1 MERHSQVGLKVLLV
15 GPYPMEDGKVIG
27 GVESVV
33 STLAPALAAQED
45 IAQVT
50 VLHFRRGLTDPH
62 RRAIGDKLQ
71 VWHLP
76 AQNLAVLTRTMWDVR
91 TARQIVKELQPD
103 VVHGQGADRHG
114 YIATRIGAAS
124 VVTIH
129 GLWYVEARMTAQG
142 RPQGLLRAWLIENMV
157 GAVLRRARVVI
168 SISGYDLSMLRAMIR
183 GRTVSICNPVPDIY
197 FANSSPP
204 AASARILYGGLV
216 IPRKNLEGLFRAF
229 ATVQKAVPAAHL
241 VVAGPTPDPTYLR
254 VVTELARSLGVEDKI
269 TFTGL
274 LSSAQLIEEM
284 RACCAVVLFSH
295 QETSPTILGQALAMG
310 RPVVSS
316 RVGGVD
322 EMIIDGETGYVIEPG
337 DELALAERLVTLLH
351 SPELCT
357 SMGERGHAFARSRYE
372 PSVVARQT
380 VVAYRLAMDLVAGNK
395 T

>member
-1 MERHSQVGLKVLLV
+1 VGLKVLLV

-50 VLHFRRGLTDPH
+50 VLHFRRGLTGPH
-62 RRAIGDKLQ
+62 QKAIGDKLQ

-91 TARQIVKELQPD
+91 TARRMVRELQPD
-103 VVHGQGADRHG
+103 IVHGQGADRHG
-114 YIATRIGAAS
+114 YIATRIGATS

-129 GLWYVEARMTAQG
+129 GLWHVEARMTAQG

-157 GAVLRRARVVI
+157 SAVLHRARVVI

-183 GRTVSICNPVPDIY
+183 GQTVSICNPVPDIY
-197 FANSSPP
+197 FANYSPQVE
-204 AASARILYGGLV
+204 STRILYGGLV
-216 IPRKNLEGLFRAF
+216 IPRKNLDGLFRAF
-229 ATVQKAVPAAHL
+229 AKVQQAVPAAQL
-241 VVAGPTPDPTYLR
+241 VVAGPTPDPSYLQA
-254 VVTELARSLGVEDKI
+254 VTELARSLRVEDKI

-310 RPVVSS
+310 RPIVSS
-316 RVGGVD
+316 RVGGVE
-322 EMIIDGETGYVIEPG
+322 EMILDGETGYVIEPG
-337 DELALAERLVTLLH
+337 DESALAERLVTLLH

-357 SMGERGHAFARSRYE
+357 RMGERGHEFARSRYE
-372 PSVVARQT
+372 PSIVARQT
-380 VVAYRLAMDLVAGNK
+380 VAAYRLALGLAADER

>member
-1 MERHSQVGLKVLLV
+1 VGLKVLLV

-50 VLHFRRGLTDPH
+50 VLHFRRGLSSPH
-62 RRAIGDKLQ
+62 KKAISDKLQ

-76 AQNLAVLTRTMWDVR
+76 AQNLAVLTRTIRDVR
-91 TARQIVKELQPD
+91 TARRIARELQPD

-114 YIATRIGAAS
+114 YMAARISPAS

-129 GLWYVEARMTAQG
+129 GLWHVEARMTARG
-142 RPQGLLRAWLIENMV
+142 RPQRLLRAWLIENMV
-157 GAVLRRARVVI
+157 RAVLGRARVVI
-168 SISGYDLSMLRAMIR
+168 SISDYDLSMLRGMIR
-183 GRTVSICNPVPDIY
+183 GRTISICNPVPDMY
-197 FANSSPP
+197 FANYRPETEST
-204 AASARILYGGLV
+204 RILFGGLV

-229 ATVQKAVPAAHL
+229 AMAQKAIPAAHL
-241 VVAGPTPDPTYLR
+241 VVAGATPDPSYLQL
-254 VVTELARSLGVEDKI
+254 VTELARSLHVEDKI

-274 LSSAQLIEEM
+274 LSSAQLIDEM
-284 RACCAVVLFSH
+284 RACRVVVLFSH

-337 DELALAERLVTLLH
+337 DESALSERLITLLH
-351 SPELCT
+351 SPELCA

-372 PSVVARQT
+372 PSIVARQT
-380 VVAYRLAMDLVAGNK
+380 VEAYRLAMGMAAGEK
-395 T
+395 A